1 MANSRVVNGP
11 MQVIAANGALHRNL
25 TVNSTAT
32 NFIVASL
39 TADATHVYWSLE
51 GCDARM
57 SIDGVA
63 PTTVD
68 GHIIKDGNSGIW
80 SRSWA
85 LSAKVISVSGSGKFT
100 ISELNHF

>member
-32 NFIVASL
+32 NFIVAAL
-39 TADATHVYWSLE
+39 TADTTHVYWSLE
-51 GCDARM
+51 GCDTRM

-63 PTTVD
+63 PTTLD

-85 LSAKVISVSGSGKFT
+85 QAAKVISISGAGKFT
-100 ISELNHF
+100 ISELNHL

>member
-1 MANSRVVNGP
+1 

-32 NFIVASL
+32 NFIVAAL
-39 TADATHVYWSLE
+39 TADTTHVYWSLE
-51 GCDARM
+51 GCDTRM

-63 PTTVD
+63 PTTSD
-68 GHIIKDGNSGIW
+68 GHIIKDGHSGIW

-85 LSAKVISVSGSGKFT
+85 QAAKVIAITGSGKFT
-100 ISELNHF
+100 ISELNHL

>member
-1 MANSRVVNGP
+1 
-11 MQVIAANGALHRNL
+11 
-25 TVNSTAT
+25 
-32 NFIVASL
+32 
-39 TADATHVYWSLE
+39 
-51 GCDARM
+51 M

-63 PTTVD
+63 PTTSD

-85 LSAKVISVSGSGKFT
+85 LSAKVISISGSGKFT

>member
-32 NFIVASL
+32 NFIVAAL
-39 TADATHVYWSLE
+39 TSDTTHVYWTLE
-51 GCDARM
+51 GCDVRM
-57 SIDGVA
+57 SIDGVN
-63 PTTVD
+63 PTSLD
-68 GHIIKDGNSGIW
+68 GHILKDGNSGIW

-85 LSAKVISVSGSGKFT
+85 QSAKVISISGSGKFT
-100 ISELNHF
+100 ISELNHL